1 MEKNLIEEGSAFVEL
16 GGFRE
21 TATDHPPAERFDVI
35 VIGGGQSGL
44 SVGYHLARC
53 GLRFVILDA
62 SARIG
67 DVWRSRWDSL
77 RLFTCARFSG
87 LDGMPFPAPPDTF
100 PTKDEMAD
108 YLEAYAARFAL
119 PVRSGVKVDRLS
131 RQQDGRY
138 LVEAGERRL
147 EADHVVVAM
156 ATYQKPRRPEFA
168 RDLDPG
174 VRQLHSADYRAP
186 SQLRDGDVL
195 LVGAGN
201 SGAEIAMELSRSHRT
216 FMAGRDVG
224 HIPFRIEG
232 LFGRLILVRLV
243 LRVLFHRVLT
253 IRTPLGRKMRPKVL
267 REGGPLVRTKPRD
280 LRAAGVERV
289 ARVIGVRDGMP
300 LLADGRVLEVSNVVW
315 CTGFHPAFDWIDVPV
330 MDETGLP
337 RHRAGIVEGEPGLYF
352 VGLEFLYSMS
362 SGMIH
367 GVGRDAERIAKA
379 IVSRANVARSAGRE
393 AAAVA

>member
-1 MEKNLIEEGSAFVEL
+1 
-16 GGFRE
+16 
-21 TATDHPPAERFDVI
+21 
-35 VIGGGQSGL
+35 
-44 SVGYHLARC
+44 
-53 GLRFVILDA
+53 
-62 SARIG
+62 
-67 DVWRSRWDSL
+67 
-77 RLFTCARFSG
+77 
-87 LDGMPFPAPPDTF
+87 
-100 PTKDEMAD
+100 
-108 YLEAYAARFAL
+108 
-119 PVRSGVKVDRLS
+119 
-131 RQQDGRY
+131 
-138 LVEAGERRL
+138 
-147 EADHVVVAM
+147 
-156 ATYQKPRRPEFA
+156 
-168 RDLDPG
+168 
-174 VRQLHSADYRAP
+174 
-186 SQLRDGDVL
+186 
-195 LVGAGN
+195 
-201 SGAEIAMELSRSHRT
+201 MELSRSHRT

-289 ARVIGVRDGMP
+289 ARVVGVRDGMP

-315 CTGFHPAFDWIDVPV
+315 CTGFHPAFDWIDLPV

-367 GVGRDAERIAKA
+367 GVGRDAERIVGA
-379 IVSRANVARSAGRE
+379 IVARAGSGRSAGR
-393 AAAVA
+393 AAEAVA